1 MTKRRNGSPYKKAG
15 QAPVAMV
22 AIERYGD
29 QYRYLRYE
37 NGKLTDKAESPEPI
51 SAEHV
56 ELLRSNPSAI
66 LGDDEADATA

>member
-1 MTKRRNGSPYKKAG
+1 MTKRRNGRPYKKAG

-22 AIERYGD
+22 AIERHGD

-56 ELLRSNPSAI
+56 ELLRTDPAAI
-66 LGDDEADATA
+66 LGDDTPEQPA